1 MSERVEWALGRASGR
16 GHGIG
21 RSIRGRACQLGKSHD
36 EARSTVRNRIINYRS
51 GPLPPL
57 AHVGALLLK
66 RARRVHTQSSG
77 QIGRARTR

>member
-1 MSERVEWALGRASGR
+1 MSGQGREGQVAV
-16 GHGIG
+16 GIAAVV
-21 RSIRGRACQLGKSHD
+21 RWSVDWGRACQLGKSHD